1 VSGYPRLLTP
11 AETAARFGVHTRTL
25 RAWEGAGKITAQRTL
40 GGHRRYREDEI
51 EKLLEKKED

>member
-25 RAWEGAGKITAQRTL
+25 R
-40 GGHRRYREDEI
+40 GHRRYREDEI